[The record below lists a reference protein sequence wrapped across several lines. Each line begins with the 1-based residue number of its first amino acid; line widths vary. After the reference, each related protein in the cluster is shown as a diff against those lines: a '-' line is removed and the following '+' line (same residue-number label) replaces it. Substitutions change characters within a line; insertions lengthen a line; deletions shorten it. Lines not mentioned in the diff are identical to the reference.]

1 MDRCGLQSINTCHIG
16 ISAWASEIHLLIP
29 PSLCLQ
35 WQNLA
40 LQLQRIGTSPA
51 DAARMDVGLG
61 KSSSSRK
68 GRTPLSTGKAVAATS
83 VDSPSV
89 ASGLRFVLNLLF
101 GIGPPTAV
109 APPATPMVEEPS
121 DDSSSTSSGSEEDAP
136 AGTPSYCTRQYDRKL
151 LSEKT
156 AHLRRVRAG
165 GNVKE
170 MMFALRLDLV
180 RNIANIAKRWVPGA
194 GRRKWPARFSC
205 PSGRLPQ
212 TLCTVHIIRLGSSSR
227 SSAGVYT
234 LLCVFPSSR
243 DHVFKANL
251 PPCPPAPLSLCPS
264 SKLYEQFPTIPGP
277 IQEYLQEVKE
287 QLVQVCVLAFPTLF
301 TSPRFHTPHV
311 CPSPCCSAVSAHRSA
326 THTCRSWGTWT
337 SCPSSARSATP
348 LGAPRCCSVVV
359 AASAPST
366 W

>member
-1 MDRCGLQSINTCHIG
+1 MPLST
-16 ISAWASEIHLLIP
+16 SEP

-35 WQNLA
+35 WQSLA
-40 LQLQRIGTSPA
+40 LQLQKIGTSPA
-51 DAARMDVGLG
+51 AAARMDVGLG

-68 GRTPLSTGKAVAATS
+68 GRTLSPGKALAAAS
-83 VDSPSV
+83 VDSPYV

-101 GIGPPTAV
+101 GIGLPTAV

-194 GRRKWPARFSC
+194 GRRK
-205 PSGRLPQ
+205 
-212 TLCTVHIIRLGSSSR
+212 
-227 SSAGVYT
+227 
-234 LLCVFPSSR
+234 
-243 DHVFKANL
+243 
-251 PPCPPAPLSLCPS
+251 
-264 SKLYEQFPTIPGP
+264 
-277 IQEYLQEVKE
+277 
-287 QLVQVCVLAFPTLF
+287 
-301 TSPRFHTPHV
+301 
-311 CPSPCCSAVSAHRSA
+311 
-326 THTCRSWGTWT
+326 
-337 SCPSSARSATP
+337 
-348 LGAPRCCSVVV
+348 
-359 AASAPST
+359 
-366 W
+366 